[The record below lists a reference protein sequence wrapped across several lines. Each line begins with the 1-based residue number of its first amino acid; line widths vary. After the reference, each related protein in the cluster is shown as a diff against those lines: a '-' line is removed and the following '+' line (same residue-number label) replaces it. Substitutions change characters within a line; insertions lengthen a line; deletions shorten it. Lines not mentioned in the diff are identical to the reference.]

1 MKMHRPHLAGNPEG
15 TAAPLPAKKAG
26 RKRKAALWATLVW
39 KRRTELGVSGIEAAN
54 IHLTAVLWFE
64 IAKPAYQSGEMIQPI
79 FFLKMEMGEYRGGGE
94 SWGMWSVQ
102 PHLGKALQALLSG
115 IDHRVPF
122 PNPADILAGGD
133 RQNKWGCLSAALA
146 IPSKKHDSSL
156 RRYLA

>member
-1 MKMHRPHLAGNPEG
+1 MHRSHLAGNPEG

-26 RKRKAALWATLVW
+26 RKRKAALWDTLVW

-94 SWGMWSVQ
+94 SRGMWSVQ

-115 IDHRVPF
+115 ILQAA
-122 PNPADILAGGD
+122 PNKLKHFF
-133 RQNKWGCLSAALA
+133 QTLAALKL
-146 IPSKKHDSSL
+146 SFLSLSSSNSPRHPEHL
-156 RRYLA
+156 VGPCT